1 MVDGEG
7 REGWE
12 RGILI
17 LVSMARWDTYRGLT
31 DSRFKTQFNLFA
43 PSPSTHPSLARC
55 AQDRRRQTTRQIN
68 PERHHSL
75 SIPAQR
81 HAASQQPAIHADLIL
96 IPIPIPAQG
105 SRSMEMS
112 HLHLACLPA
121 PICTEGVPVRGCTHR
136 DASLGWRRDWGCVLG
151 LSLYPITWWWRWW
164 WCHHHGIMGASI
176 VGERW
181 CIEAG

>member
-43 PSPSTHPSLARC
+43 
-55 AQDRRRQTTRQIN
+55 TRQPN

-96 IPIPIPAQG
+96 IPIPIPIPAQG

-112 HLHLACLPA
+112 HLHCAAPRLPA
-121 PICTEGVPVRGCTHR
+121 CSYLHR
-136 DASLGWRRDWGCVLG
+136 RRSRAW
-151 LSLYPITWWWRWW
+151 LYPPGR
-164 WCHHHGIMGASI
+164 I
-176 VGERW
+176 VGL
-181 CIEAG
+181 EA